1 MSLSFPYRTTSHGHY
16 QCSGRGALGRWKVSS
31 HLPQYLWTLL
41 HCICLVSGLQ
51 FKVVSALFSSP
62 LFHFL
67 SLIEVFLQPKCFL
80 MECSANYSFNKTLL
94 WTLIFSLNGGFFF
107 FKRCWETHQLGEQG
121 HRHKK
126 IWPGGTHFKVS
137 LGGSVRTTCFIV
149 VFVCGL
155 FTVQVGNLCACVS
168 LCFCV

>member
-107 FKRCWETHQLGEQG
+107 SNGAEKLISWGSRATVIKRYGLEEHTLRSAWVG
-121 HRHKK
+121 
-126 IWPGGTHFKVS
+126 
-137 LGGSVRTTCFIV
+137 
-149 VFVCGL
+149 VCVL
-155 FTVQVGNLCACVS
+155 LALS
-168 LCFCV
+168 